1 MLAHV
6 LDPYRTAIVA
16 VFDAEPPIEMI
27 NGTAGP
33 VVASLGIAAFT

>member
-6 LDPYRTAIVA
+6 VDPYCTAIVT
-16 VFDAEPPIEMI
+16 VFDAEPPIETI

-33 VVASLGIAAFT
+33 VVASLGIAAFN